1 MAETLRDFLLKHLG
15 DLLKIP
21 APERLRQRYAKFR
34 AFGHFSEKEAVGKVA
49 VES

>member
-21 APERLRQRYAKFR
+21 APERLRRRYAKFR
-34 AFGHFSEKEAVGKVA
+34 AFGHFAEPEAPAKAGVA
-49 VES
+49 G